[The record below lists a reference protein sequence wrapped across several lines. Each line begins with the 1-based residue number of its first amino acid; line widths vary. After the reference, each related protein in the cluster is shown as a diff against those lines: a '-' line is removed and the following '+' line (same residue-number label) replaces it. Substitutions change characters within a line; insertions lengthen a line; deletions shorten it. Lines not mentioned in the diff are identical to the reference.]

1 MSNYENLYMRSCK
14 KERES
19 YGECYITDFQF
30 TKVLNKGSL
39 NDVMGERNIFE
50 SYEDILQGS

>member
-1 MSNYENLYMRSCK
+1 MRSCK